1 MSSEST
7 PKLFQP
13 IKVGKLTLSHR
24 IAMAPMTRMRCT
36 DDHVPLPYVKEYYA
50 QRASTPG
57 TLLFTEGTVVGPQA
71 YGIKGTPGIWS
82 DRQVEAWK
90 KVGPFQCTGMLT
102 NNLERRLPIASTPIA
117 PSSSRSS
124 GQQAP
129 LAILLFSSAWVIHTR
144 TPRHGTPTPHIS
156 SRAR

>member
-13 IKVGKLTLSHR
+13 IKVGKFTLSHR

-57 TLLFTEGTVVGPQA
+57 TLLISEVAQISPAGGGMA
-71 YGIKGTPGIWS
+71 NTPGIHNEE
-82 DRQVEAWK
+82 QIKAW
-90 KVGPFQCTGMLT
+90 
-102 NNLERRLPIASTPIA
+102 R
-117 PSSSRSS
+117 
-124 GQQAP
+124 
-129 LAILLFSSAWVIHTR
+129 
-144 TPRHGTPTPHIS
+144 
-156 SRAR
+156 